1 MKKMKIQ
8 TKLLVGFAAVA
19 CLCFLVGGIGL
30 WSGQRLLELSEKAM
44 QYADFRNELKD
55 RTIDHHTWVSTVTR
69 AMIENRDKLG
79 VQTDARQCALG
90 KFLYGDALEEI
101 RRRNPELASAIDE
114 IKTPHQHLHE
124 SAVQIEKML
133 QEGGYAD
140 AFELFK
146 KLAIPAFTNV
156 QSIIAVV
163 AESAQKAEI
172 ELEHQ
177 QITAGKVQK
186 QVTWLG
192 MILGAVLS
200 VLLGFGITRA
210 IVKPLNKAVTLAGDI
225 SIGDLSQRMNYRSE
239 DELGSLAQSLDNMA
253 SSLEQKAELAQKI
266 AQGDLTSRITIA
278 SEKDVLGKALQLMIS
293 NLNEVLGDVNNA
305 AVQIAAGTSQV
316 SDSSQSLSQGATEQ
330 AASLEEITSSVTE
343 LAGQTKANS
352 ENATQ
357 ANRLAMEARQTAETG
372 NSRMQGMVTAMS
384 DISHSSKEIAKIIKT
399 IDDIAFQT
407 NLLALNAAVEAAR
420 AGRHGKG
427 FAVVAQEVRNLA
439 HRSAKAAQETTTLI
453 EGAVKNV
460 ENGTLILNQ
469 TAEALNEIVTRA
481 KNVANLVEEIATAS
495 SEQAQGISQINQGL
509 AQVDQV
515 TQANTANAEETASA
529 AEELSSQA
537 AQMQVLVSRFKLNIR

>member
-1 MKKMKIQ
+1 
-8 TKLLVGFAAVA
+8 
-19 CLCFLVGGIGL
+19 
-30 WSGQRLLELSEKAM
+30 
-44 QYADFRNELKD
+44 
-55 RTIDHHTWVSTVTR
+55 
-69 AMIENRDKLG
+69 MIENRDKLG